1 MIKTVIALYIILV
14 LFDTASN
21 LKGLRLSKVD
31 DFTKKEVFVLNLFNL
46 VINLII
52 GCFGVW
58 FGFSYLKNPTYLIV
72 FFIVLFWLRD
82 VAVNINDILLGRF
95 LYRHYM
101 DSMKKG
107 VMEDANSKR
116 PRG

>member
-58 FGFSYLKNPTYLIV
+58 FGFSYIKNLPYC
-72 FFIVLFWLRD
+72 
-82 VAVNINDILLGRF
+82 F
-95 LYRHYM
+95 LYC
-101 DSMKKG
+101 SFL
-107 VMEDANSKR
+107 VKR
-116 PRG
+116 CCCEH